1 MKTVQERYQFRKQRV
16 QEKLSRHP
24 EKPRLAVY
32 RSLKHLYAQ
41 VIDDMAG
48 RTLAFASSLSKEVR
62 EKVKSGKNIQA
73 ARLVGEL
80 IARKAM
86 DAGVQEVRFD
96 RAGCLYHG
104 RIKAL
109 AEAAREAGL
118 KF

>member
-1 MKTVQERYQFRKQRV
+1 MKTVQQRYQFRKQRV
-16 QEKLSRHP
+16 KDKLSRHP

-62 EKVKSGKNIQA
+62 EKAKSGKNIEA

-80 IARKAM
+80 IARKAAA
-86 DAGVQEVRFD
+86 AGVQEVRFD
-96 RAGCLYHG
+96 RAGHLYHG